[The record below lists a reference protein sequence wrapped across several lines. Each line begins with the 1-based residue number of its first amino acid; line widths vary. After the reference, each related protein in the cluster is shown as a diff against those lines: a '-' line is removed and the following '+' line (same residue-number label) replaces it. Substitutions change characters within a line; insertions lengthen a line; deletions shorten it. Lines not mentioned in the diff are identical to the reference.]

1 MDLLSVQ
8 CTCKDLNSFV
18 VHDRHLWRRITIP
31 RSLSEKLTDTHLMVL
46 IQRAHKEL
54 EVVEIHGSKKLT
66 GEFLLT
72 DGMKE
77 NKKLEKV
84 RKIVQFLSAP
94 YALEFKHALRNSHLL
109 SSLFRLILVPLPQL
123 WLLECPKLSGG
134 ALVSLVGRLA
144 QACHEAGVDP
154 ALKSVRL
161 AGSTS
166 IEGRHVRLLERFV
179 PNEKLDIAACPHC
192 PKAGHVMMCGVY
204 SMMNASEGV
213 ADVLANAIVRDGE
226 IGCENCLVQCC
237 LCAEYFCRA
246 HLFRLD
252 CGVTGV
258 CCRCCAE
265 HTCSTCDAP

>member
-77 NKKLEKV
+77 NKKLEK
-84 RKIVQFLSAP
+84 
-94 YALEFKHALRNSHLL
+94 
-109 SSLFRLILVPLPQL
+109 L